1 MTNKQPGLFHRVIN
15 ASLDA
20 WRRFLCTSFKIASIT
35 LLCTFMA
42 GIFMWGG
49 FNWAMELTN
58 TEAFCISCHEIRDNV
73 YREYKN
79 TIHYNN
85 RTGVR
90 AVCPDCHVP
99 RDWGHKV
106 IRKITATN
114 ELFQHFRRTIDTREK
129 FLQRRPY
136 LAKAVWKSMRQSDS
150 RECRNCHSFDYMDK
164 GKQNVR
170 AGVIH
175 LDAVKKGWTCI
186 DCHIG
191 IAHELPEELLNTE
204 HERFEREKIPCSN
217 CHTDMP
223 QVQKDEDWGWD

>member
-1 MTNKQPGLFHRVIN
+1 MTNNQPGLFHRIKN
-15 ASLDA
+15 ALHDA
-20 WRRFLCTSFKIASIT
+20 WRRSLCASPKAACIT
-35 LLCTFMA
+35 LLLTFLA
-42 GIFMWGG
+42 GIVMWGG

-73 YREYKN
+73 YREYKH
-79 TIHYNN
+79 TIHYTN

-99 RDWGHKV
+99 RDWTHKV

-114 ELFQHFRRTIDTREK
+114 ELFQHFRRTIDTRDK
-129 FLQRRPY
+129 FLKRRPY
-136 LAKAVWKSMRQSDS
+136 LARAVWRSMRRSDS

-164 GKQNVR
+164 GRQNAR
-170 AGVIH
+170 AGEIH
-175 LDAVKKGWTCI
+175 LEATKKGWTCM

-204 HERFEREKIPCSN
+204 HERFKQKQIPCSY

-223 QVQKDEDWGWD
+223 EVKDEDWGWD